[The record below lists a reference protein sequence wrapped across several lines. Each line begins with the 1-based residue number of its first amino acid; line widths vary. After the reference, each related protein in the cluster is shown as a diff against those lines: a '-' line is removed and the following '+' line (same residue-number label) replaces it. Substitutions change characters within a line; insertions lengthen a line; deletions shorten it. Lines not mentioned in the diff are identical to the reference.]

1 MRTCSKEQQPA
12 GLATTPSKANIAGA
26 PRLSCVKKFGNHGLG
41 GELPYLFDN
50 RSRPQDSTFLNGSL
64 GACSV
69 RPRFLQNSFGPCPQD
84 DRSGLL
90 LSLKP
95 ARRGHLISTVAPAS
109 VNFFLIVSASS
120 LETPSFTVFGAPSTR
135 SLASFN
141 PRLVTS
147 RTALITLILLAPAP
161 VRTTANSVFSSAGA
175 AAAPPPPAIITGAAA
190 AAETPRRSSSF
201 FTSWAA
207 SSRLNPTI
215 ESSNCC
221 RSAMCISTLFQFCAD
236 SQLMPTRFQC
246 AQTSAT
252 LSF

>member
-26 PRLSCVKKFGNHGLG
+26 PRLSCVKKFEKHRFG

-50 RSRPQDSTFLNGSL
+50 RSRPQDSTFLKGNL
-64 GACSV
+64 GACSC
-69 RPRFLQNSFGPCPQD
+69 RPRFLQKSFGPCPQD

-135 SLASFN
+135 SLASRSEEHTSELQSHSDLVC
-141 PRLVTS
+141 RL
-147 RTALITLILLAPAP
+147 LLEKKKK
-161 VRTTANSVFSSAGA
+161 NK
-175 AAAPPPPAIITGAAA
+175 
-190 AAETPRRSSSF
+190 
-201 FTSWAA
+201 
-207 SSRLNPTI
+207 TI
-215 ESSNCC
+215 SHKTQTHHES
-221 RSAMCISTLFQFCAD
+221 L
-236 SQLMPTRFQC
+236 
-246 AQTSAT
+246 
-252 LSF
+252 

>member
-26 PRLSCVKKFGNHGLG
+26 PRLSCVKKFEKHRFG

-50 RSRPQDSTFLNGSL
+50 RSRPQDSTFLKGNL
-64 GACSV
+64 GACSC
-69 RPRFLQNSFGPCPQD
+69 RPRFLQKSFGPCPQD

-175 AAAPPPPAIITGAAA
+175 APAAAPPPATITGAAA

-221 RSAMCISTLFQFCAD
+221 RSAMCISTFVSFVLIR
-236 SQLMPTRFQC
+236 RFIPSC
-246 AQTSAT
+246 SNAPRLAPR
-252 LSF
+252 